1 MLIGHR
7 IRSARVCQKMSVPE
21 LALKCNVMD
30 CQIRA
35 YECGIQ
41 PKIDVLLDI
50 AKALD
55 CSVDYLVGI
64 TDKMR

>member
-1 MLIGHR
+1 MKMGNR
-7 IRSARVCQKMSVPE
+7 IRTARMCQKMSAPE
-21 LALKCNVMD
+21 LALKCNVME

-35 YECGIQ
+35 YESGIQ